1 MFIADTKLGD
11 ELVGVIVE
19 QSRCGPVVTG
29 VVSFDE
35 PQLYVVYEP
44 PPLNVIS
51 HR

>member
-1 MFIADTKLGD
+1 MFTADTKLGD

-19 QSRCGPVVTG
+19 QWVNVPPLKN

-44 PPLNVIS
+44 PPLKMIS
-51 HR
+51 HS